1 MTVWFD
7 RISYEYPACKFK
19 LGNDSWITNDWNALI
34 EMRIEIFIFFP
45 LFISPT
51 FGIGRVNSETSSS
64 SKKFSERAQRLR
76 DKIGWRDRKGEGEK
90 NAKSSIDK
98 RASTNISTRQ
108 RVFRCNYPP
117 PTPINSYIISQL
129 NYTIRI
135 HSISPCRD
143 LQDLRGRK
151 MIPSLDPMTG
161 LREEEFPSRATCTTT
176 TRTTTRGQ
184 WRKKIR
190 GETRLRSWSVEGG
203 YVETIEAIK
212 VDK

>member
-1 MTVWFD
+1 MD
-7 RISYEYPACKFK
+7 HERLKCA
-19 LGNDSWITNDWNALI
+19 DWNAYRDI
-34 EMRIEIFIFFP
+34 HFFP
-45 LFISPT
+45 SLSRRRLELDELIRRHHLRVKSFRNEHKDW
-51 FGIGRVNSETSSS
+51 GIKSGGG
-64 SKKFSERAQRLR
+64 
-76 DKIGWRDRKGEGEK
+76 GWRDRKGEGEK